1 MNTRIK
7 GNIGENFAAEFLAKN
22 GYKIIRRN
30 YYCRGGEIDII
41 CEDNSHIVFAEVK
54 TLLNLSGKIKR
65 PAENVTKI
73 KQKRML
79 FAAQT
84 YIYNEKPEKCP
95 RIDVIEIYI
104 KYENGVY
111 SLAKEPL
118 HIKNAV
124 IMRNDI

>member
-7 GNIGENFAAEFLAKN
+7 GKIGENFAAEFLAKS
-22 GYKIIRRN
+22 GYEIIRRN

-41 CEDNSHIVFAEVK
+41 CEDASRIVFVEVK
-54 TLLNLSGKIKR
+54 TLENPCGIIKR

-73 KQKRML
+73 KQNRMIS
-79 FAAQT
+79 AAQT
-84 YIYNEKPEKCP
+84 YIYKEKPAKSP

-111 SLAKEPL
+111 SLAKPPL

-124 IMRNDI
+124 IMRSDL